1 MTIFQISKNSQR
13 LKDLEIRNNQRIKD
27 LETRIS
33 FIEGEIKV
41 LRNDTSYHK
50 DFIKE
55 MKQDIKDIKTILISM
70 KGK

>member
-1 MTIFQISKNSQR
+1 MTIFKITKTS
-13 LKDLEIRNNQRIKD
+13 QRIKD

-55 MKQDIKDIKTILISM
+55 MKQDIKDIKTILMSM

>member
-1 MTIFQISKNSQR
+1 MTIFRITK
-13 LKDLEIRNNQRIKD
+13 NNQRIKD
-27 LETRIS
+27 LETRVS

-70 KGK
+70 RGNNAK